1 MRLFG
6 YRMMLVWNTDIAIRL
21 RVGAGHA
28 RPAGLRRRPLLFC
41 IVGRGLDPS
50 AGRRGRRPLQR
61 WPETI
66 PTPMHARGSLRAGR
80 PTISRSP
87 PRRGGIHPS
96 RAAFGYSLP
105 AGSLRRG
112 GIYAARPSRPAPDQP
127 STTPVGAGHARP
139 ATLRCRPLLFCI
151 VGRGLDPS
159 AGRRGRRPLQR
170 RPATI
175 PTPMHTRGGLRAGR
189 PTISRS
195 RHPVGEG
202 FIPPGPL
209 SVIAY
214 LPVHSVGAAYM
225 PPAPP
230 GQHPINHPPPP

>member
-28 RPAGLRRRPLLFC
+28 RPAGLRR
-41 IVGRGLDPS
+41 
-50 AGRRGRRPLQR
+50 
-61 WPETI
+61 
-66 PTPMHARGSLRAGR
+66 
-80 PTISRSP
+80 
-87 PRRGGIHPS
+87 
-96 RAAFGYSLP
+96 
-105 AGSLRRG
+105 
-112 GIYAARPSRPAPDQP
+112 
-127 STTPVGAGHARP
+127 
-139 ATLRCRPLLFCI
+139 RPLLFCI

-230 GQHPINHPPPP
+230 GQHPFNHPPPRRGRACPARRFAAVPLLRFVL